1 MTQRT
6 PRAIEPERL
15 LHDPGIGPVLER
27 ANHEY
32 RGRLD
37 EPAAFQRLAER
48 LEARQQPRSLQRAL
62 LGLTLGL
69 GAAAAAW
76 ALFVGTPERVVFGPD
91 VATKTPGSAA
101 EPPPAALE
109 LPAPAREAQAPEP
122 APESDLEVVPPETLP
137 PLRLPSPPE
146 PPSVELEK
154 PLEQRETRRARR
166 DSEPRAPEQTRAP
179 ARQLPPGATPPRAAR
194 ATDSARIDCL
204 DMARRGDPR
213 AAEVCFSQRA
223 SGIGLTAEMALYEM
237 ARLRRDV
244 MRDAGGALA
253 ALDDY
258 RQRFPLGSLRSEVDL
273 SRIEL
278 LSQLGHSR
286 DALRESEALLK
297 SPSGRERAGE
307 LRLLRGNVFLRDLG
321 DPQSAAREYTQA
333 EAFGGAIGAEATRLR
348 GLSLEALG
356 DKTGAI
362 AAYEHYLAG
371 RDQPRRAEV
380 ARRLQALKAVDG
392 ARRAP

>member
-1 MTQRT
+1 MTE
-6 PRAIEPERL
+6 RAPQVVEPERL
-15 LHDPGIGPVLER
+15 LHEPGIGAVLER
-27 ANHEY
+27 ANREY
-32 RGRLD
+32 RGGLD

-62 LGLTLGL
+62 FGLALGL

-76 ALFVGTPERVVFGPD
+76 GLFVDTPEHVVLGPE
-91 VATKTPGSAA
+91 ASKTPGIAA

-109 LPAPAREAQAPEP
+109 PPAPLREESPRELAPEP
-122 APESDLEVVPPETLP
+122 EDEVVPPETLP
-137 PLRLPSPPE
+137 PLRLPSNPE
-146 PPSVELEK
+146 PPSVDLEK
-154 PLEQRETRRARR
+154 PTEQPDARRPQR
-166 DSEPRAPEQTRAP
+166 DSERRAPAQTRAP
-179 ARQLPPGATPPRAAR
+179 ARELPPGATPARAQR
-194 ATDSARIDCL
+194 ATDGARIDCL

-286 DALRESEALLK
+286 EALRESETLLK
-297 SPSGRERAGE
+297 SSSGQERAGE
-307 LRLLRGNVFLRDLG
+307 LRLLRGNVFLRDVG
-321 DPQSAAREYTQA
+321 DAEAAAREYGQA

-348 GLSLEALG
+348 GLSLEALR
-356 DKTGAI
+356 DVKGAI
-362 AAYEHYLAG
+362 QAYERYLAG
-371 RDQPRRAEV
+371 REQPRRAEV
-380 ARRLQALKAVDG
+380 TRRLQALKAG
-392 ARRAP
+392 ASARRAP